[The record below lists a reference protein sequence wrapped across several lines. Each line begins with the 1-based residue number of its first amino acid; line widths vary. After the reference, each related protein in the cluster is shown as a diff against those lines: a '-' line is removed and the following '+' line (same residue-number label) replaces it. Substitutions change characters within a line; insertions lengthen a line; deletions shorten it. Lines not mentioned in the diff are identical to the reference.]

1 MIKTKDVTQWLRD
14 FMRDETME
22 SDYLLVG
29 QRRHYGMV
37 GDRNKQQRKTHSN
50 RQKTK
55 KCFITV
61 GCNGSS
67 TNIMKS
73 YQIMCHVYSSAI
85 TC

>member
-1 MIKTKDVTQWLRD
+1 
-14 FMRDETME
+14 MRDETME

-55 KCFITV
+55 KNALLQLDVTV
-61 GCNGSS
+61 HQL
-67 TNIMKS
+67 IL
-73 YQIMCHVYSSAI
+73 
-85 TC
+85 